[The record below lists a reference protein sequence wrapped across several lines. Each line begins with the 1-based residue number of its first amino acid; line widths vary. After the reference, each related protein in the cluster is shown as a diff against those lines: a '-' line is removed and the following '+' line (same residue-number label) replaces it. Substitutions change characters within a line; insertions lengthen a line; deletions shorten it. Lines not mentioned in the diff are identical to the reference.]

1 MKRLI
6 LVLSLLLTTN
16 SVFAYNYSGI
26 VKNSLNVN
34 QKVNYSPETMEWHR
48 NVNPSNINFTKQ
60 MTIGSGSYTEFV
72 NDSHYYDTNT
82 TYEFFDGN
90 KLLGHNMHLL
100 KFFELD
106 FDKKITQRELTPDE
120 LKVLFPDVEIVYISK
135 FKNNKI
141 VLRKPKNV
149 KRTYLLIN
157 DTDKDFYK
165 YSFENHDNQTELI
178 KGLFEIDKPQKL
190 IFSHFGSRDKL
201 FPILTIIVKNSL
213 FAK

>member
-120 LKVLFPDVEIVYISK
+120 LKVLFPDVEIVYI
-135 FKNNKI
+135 
-141 VLRKPKNV
+141 
-149 KRTYLLIN
+149 
-157 DTDKDFYK
+157 
-165 YSFENHDNQTELI
+165 
-178 KGLFEIDKPQKL
+178 
-190 IFSHFGSRDKL
+190 
-201 FPILTIIVKNSL
+201 
-213 FAK
+213 

>member
-1 MKRLI
+1 MKHLI
-6 LVLSLLLTTN
+6 LVLSLLLTAN

-34 QKVNYSPETMEWHR
+34 QKVNYSSATMEWHR

-60 MTIGSGSYTEFV
+60 MTIGSGGYTEFV

-90 KLLGHNMHLL
+90 KLFGHNMHLL
-100 KFFELD
+100 KFFELG
-106 FDKKITQRELTPDE
+106 FDKKITQRELTQDE

-157 DTDKDFYK
+157 DTNKDFYK
-165 YSFENHDNQTELI
+165 YSFENRDNQTELI

>member
-120 LKVLFPDVEIVYISK
+120 LKMLFPDVEIVYISK

-165 YSFENHDNQTELI
+165 YSFENYDNQTELI